1 MDIQTSEA
9 NRIIYPSFKD
19 LLDVKNSSELHRW
32 LVIHNPDVPI
42 NTLDRL
48 QVKYIY
54 EQYKESN

>member
-32 LVIHNPDVPI
+32 LIIHNPDVPI

-48 QVKYIY
+48 QVKIHLRTV
-54 EQYKESN
+54 